1 MHTTNE
7 DRAPIGRQPLLDKL
21 DEVERA
27 LSAQL
32 DSLSVKHESTSGGR
46 TERVGT
52 HLRWAIGSALLGT
65 GTVIAVLKAFGQ
77 LR

>member
-7 DRAPIGRQPLLDKL
+7 AHAPLGRQPLLDKL

-32 DSLSVKHESTSGGR
+32 DSLGAQYVSAGAGQ
-46 TERVGT
+46 TERIGK
-52 HLRWAIGSALLGT
+52 HWWWAIGWATCGACIA
-65 GTVIAVLKAFGQ
+65 VAVLKGFGQ
-77 LR
+77 L